1 MTSFQQFSQ
10 DMDALINTKSKSNFL
25 MEKINKAISEV
36 FRDNGLHVKSI
47 KLYTDSFLCLVT
59 VSEIDFKT
67 LEKIQEYF
75 ENYELFIRTANSD
88 FMFEFKKCYLLIYF
102 PQNKINN
109 PYNGVEG
116 ATPSTP
122 HRPSFYLLM
131 GIRI

>member
-10 DMDALINTKSKSNFL
+10 DMDALVNTKSKTDYL

-47 KLYTDSFLCLVT
+47 KLYTDAIQCLLT

-75 ENYELFIRTANSD
+75 EDYNLNIKFSNGN
-88 FMFEFKKCYLLIYF
+88 FMFVFKK
-102 PQNKINN
+102 
-109 PYNGVEG
+109 
-116 ATPSTP
+116 
-122 HRPSFYLLM
+122 
-131 GIRI
+131 

>member
-75 ENYELFIRTANSD
+75 EGYELSIRTANSD
-88 FMFEFKKCYLLIYF
+88 FMFEFKK
-102 PQNKINN
+102 
-109 PYNGVEG
+109 
-116 ATPSTP
+116 
-122 HRPSFYLLM
+122 
-131 GIRI
+131 